1 MSAAVERPW
10 KRQPE
15 TAPRPRGS
23 PHAWQKKSE
32 PATSSP
38 AETETRARAPAGN
51 GADESEAPPKPAVH
65 EQIRARLL
73 IDPDAIRAHIKMLHE
88 RAADAKDEE
97 GESIKGVLLL
107 VRFEGDNNKPK
118 TEQFSIG
125 DHEEMAKAAV
135 GWAKNPHL
143 NLYAP

>member
-73 IDPDAIRAHIKMLHE
+73 IDPDAIRAWTDSVGWSKGE
-88 RAADAKDEE
+88 ARGARARTDTRLVQLLTVMTTL
-97 GESIKGVLLL
+97 SLL
-107 VRFEGDNNKPK
+107 VKGTK
-118 TEQFSIG
+118 IG
-125 DHEEMAKAAV
+125 
-135 GWAKNPHL
+135 
-143 NLYAP
+143 